1 MCRRAVFWPVIVPPF
16 TSEFFPILKNKLIVY
31 ADDSNLLYVVP
42 FSGVS
47 VAVAES
53 LNFDLGKVSEGCDL
67 WSMKL
72 NASKT

>member
-1 MCRRAVFWPVIVPPF
+1 MFWPVIVPPF
-16 TSEFFPILKNKLIVY
+16 TSELFSILENKLIVY

-53 LNFDLGKVSEGCDL
+53 FNLDLGKVSEGCDL